1 MRDFSSRPRR
11 RPPQPV
17 DLGLIGIGVLTLIFA
32 GYATGTSWADFKRAR
47 QHVADVRRDTQA
59 AQARLKTME
68 ARSAPTAA
76 LATQALLS
84 TDAAPPRVLAELAA
98 LMPPDLKLD
107 SLSLSY
113 GEGIGM
119 SMHVSA
125 KNAGKPVQ
133 VRAFAVQA
141 VEGDDARDAELVGR
155 LPHLFG
161 RDLRAVDAVHDDQ
174 RGVGH
179 PQRRPRVT
187 QEVGHSGRVD
197 EVDLGLIPLN
207 VGHAGGESVLA
218 RDFFFVVIGD
228 GRPVVHLPET
238 IDRPR
243 VEQQGRDELC
253 LPGA

>member
-47 QHVADVRRDTQA
+47 QHVADVRRDTEA

-84 TDAAPPRVLAELAA
+84 VDAAPPRVLADLAA
-98 LMPPDLKLD
+98 LMPPDVKLD
-107 SLSLSY
+107 TLNLTY

-125 KNAGKPVQ
+125 KGTGAYE
-133 VRAFAVQA
+133 AFLQRLESSPLFEEVVPGEETRDGGVSASI
-141 VEGDDARDAELVGR
+141 EMRYRGGAR
-155 LPHLFG
+155 
-161 RDLRAVDAVHDDQ
+161 
-174 RGVGH
+174 
-179 PQRRPRVT
+179 
-187 QEVGHSGRVD
+187 
-197 EVDLGLIPLN
+197 
-207 VGHAGGESVLA
+207 
-218 RDFFFVVIGD
+218 
-228 GRPVVHLPET
+228 
-238 IDRPR
+238 
-243 VEQQGRDELC
+243 
-253 LPGA
+253 

>member
-47 QHVADVRRDTQA
+47 QHVADVRRDTEA

-84 TDAAPPRVLAELAA
+84 ADAAPPRVLADLAA
-98 LMPPDLKLD
+98 LMPPDVKLD
-107 SLSLSY
+107 SLNLSY

-125 KNAGKPVQ
+125 KGAGAYEAFLQRLESSPLFEEV
-133 VRAFAVQA
+133 VPGERRADGGVTASI
-141 VEGDDARDAELVGR
+141 EMRYRGGAR
-155 LPHLFG
+155 
-161 RDLRAVDAVHDDQ
+161 
-174 RGVGH
+174 
-179 PQRRPRVT
+179 
-187 QEVGHSGRVD
+187 
-197 EVDLGLIPLN
+197 
-207 VGHAGGESVLA
+207 
-218 RDFFFVVIGD
+218 
-228 GRPVVHLPET
+228 
-238 IDRPR
+238 
-243 VEQQGRDELC
+243 
-253 LPGA
+253 

>member
-84 TDAAPPRVLAELAA
+84 TDAAPPRVLADLAA

-125 KNAGKPVQ
+125 KNAGAYE
-133 VRAFAVQA
+133 AFLQRLEASPLFEEVIPG
-141 VEGDDARDAELVGR
+141 EEARDGGVAASIEMR
-155 LPHLFG
+155 Y
-161 RDLRAVDAVHDDQ
+161 
-174 RGVGH
+174 RGG
-179 PQRRPRVT
+179 
-187 QEVGHSGRVD
+187 
-197 EVDLGLIPLN
+197 
-207 VGHAGGESVLA
+207 A
-218 RDFFFVVIGD
+218 R
-228 GRPVVHLPET
+228 
-238 IDRPR
+238 
-243 VEQQGRDELC
+243 
-253 LPGA
+253 

>member
-11 RPPQPV
+11 RPPQPF

-47 QHVADVRRDTQA
+47 QHVADVRRDTET

-125 KNAGKPVQ
+125 KNAGAYE
-133 VRAFAVQA
+133 AFLQRLEASPLFEEV
-141 VEGDDARDAELVGR
+141 VPGEEARDGGVSASIEMR
-155 LPHLFG
+155 Y
-161 RDLRAVDAVHDDQ
+161 
-174 RGVGH
+174 RGAS
-179 PQRRPRVT
+179 R
-187 QEVGHSGRVD
+187 
-197 EVDLGLIPLN
+197 
-207 VGHAGGESVLA
+207 
-218 RDFFFVVIGD
+218 
-228 GRPVVHLPET
+228 
-238 IDRPR
+238 
-243 VEQQGRDELC
+243 
-253 LPGA
+253 

>member
-125 KNAGKPVQ
+125 KNAGAYE
-133 VRAFAVQA
+133 AFLQRLEASALFEEV
-141 VEGDDARDAELVGR
+141 VPGEEARDGGVAASIEMR
-155 LPHLFG
+155 Y
-161 RDLRAVDAVHDDQ
+161 
-174 RGVGH
+174 RGG
-179 PQRRPRVT
+179 
-187 QEVGHSGRVD
+187 
-197 EVDLGLIPLN
+197 
-207 VGHAGGESVLA
+207 A
-218 RDFFFVVIGD
+218 R
-228 GRPVVHLPET
+228 
-238 IDRPR
+238 
-243 VEQQGRDELC
+243 
-253 LPGA
+253 

>member
-84 TDAAPPRVLAELAA
+84 ADAAPPRVLADLAA
-98 LMPPDLKLD
+98 LMPPDVKLD

-119 SMHVSA
+119 SMHVSS
-125 KNAGKPVQ
+125 KSAGAYE
-133 VRAFAVQA
+133 AFLQPLEASPLFEEV
-141 VEGDDARDAELVGR
+141 VPGEEARDGGVAASIEMRYRGR
-155 LPHLFG
+155 S
-161 RDLRAVDAVHDDQ
+161 R
-174 RGVGH
+174 
-179 PQRRPRVT
+179 
-187 QEVGHSGRVD
+187 
-197 EVDLGLIPLN
+197 
-207 VGHAGGESVLA
+207 
-218 RDFFFVVIGD
+218 
-228 GRPVVHLPET
+228 
-238 IDRPR
+238 
-243 VEQQGRDELC
+243 
-253 LPGA
+253 

>member
-125 KNAGKPVQ
+125 KNAGAYE
-133 VRAFAVQA
+133 AFLQRLEASPLFEEV
-141 VEGDDARDAELVGR
+141 VPGEEARDGGVAASIEMR
-155 LPHLFG
+155 Y
-161 RDLRAVDAVHDDQ
+161 
-174 RGVGH
+174 RGG
-179 PQRRPRVT
+179 
-187 QEVGHSGRVD
+187 
-197 EVDLGLIPLN
+197 
-207 VGHAGGESVLA
+207 A
-218 RDFFFVVIGD
+218 R
-228 GRPVVHLPET
+228 
-238 IDRPR
+238 
-243 VEQQGRDELC
+243 
-253 LPGA
+253 

>member
-47 QHVADVRRDTQA
+47 QHVADVRRDTEA

-107 SLSLSY
+107 SLALSY

-125 KNAGKPVQ
+125 KNAGAYE
-133 VRAFAVQA
+133 AFLQRLEASPLFEEVVPGEETRDGGVA
-141 VEGDDARDAELVGR
+141 ASIEMRYRGGAR
-155 LPHLFG
+155 
-161 RDLRAVDAVHDDQ
+161 
-174 RGVGH
+174 
-179 PQRRPRVT
+179 
-187 QEVGHSGRVD
+187 
-197 EVDLGLIPLN
+197 
-207 VGHAGGESVLA
+207 
-218 RDFFFVVIGD
+218 
-228 GRPVVHLPET
+228 
-238 IDRPR
+238 
-243 VEQQGRDELC
+243 
-253 LPGA
+253 

>member
-47 QHVADVRRDTQA
+47 QHVADVRRDTEA

-125 KNAGKPVQ
+125 KNAGAYE
-133 VRAFAVQA
+133 AFLQRLEASPLFEEV
-141 VEGDDARDAELVGR
+141 VPGEEARDGGVAASIEMR
-155 LPHLFG
+155 Y
-161 RDLRAVDAVHDDQ
+161 
-174 RGVGH
+174 RGG
-179 PQRRPRVT
+179 
-187 QEVGHSGRVD
+187 
-197 EVDLGLIPLN
+197 
-207 VGHAGGESVLA
+207 A
-218 RDFFFVVIGD
+218 R
-228 GRPVVHLPET
+228 
-238 IDRPR
+238 
-243 VEQQGRDELC
+243 
-253 LPGA
+253 

>member
-84 TDAAPPRVLAELAA
+84 TDAAPPRVLVELAA

-125 KNAGKPVQ
+125 KNAGAYE
-133 VRAFAVQA
+133 AFLQRLEASPLFEEVVPGEETRDGGVA
-141 VEGDDARDAELVGR
+141 ASIEMRYRGGAR
-155 LPHLFG
+155 
-161 RDLRAVDAVHDDQ
+161 
-174 RGVGH
+174 
-179 PQRRPRVT
+179 
-187 QEVGHSGRVD
+187 
-197 EVDLGLIPLN
+197 
-207 VGHAGGESVLA
+207 
-218 RDFFFVVIGD
+218 
-228 GRPVVHLPET
+228 
-238 IDRPR
+238 
-243 VEQQGRDELC
+243 
-253 LPGA
+253 

>member
-47 QHVADVRRDTQA
+47 QHVADVRRDTEA

-84 TDAAPPRVLAELAA
+84 TDAAPPRVLADLAA

-107 SLSLSY
+107 SLTLSY
-113 GEGIGM
+113 GEGIAM

-125 KNAGKPVQ
+125 KSAGAYE
-133 VRAFAVQA
+133 AFLQRLEASPLFEEV
-141 VEGDDARDAELVGR
+141 VPGEETRDGGVSASIEMR
-155 LPHLFG
+155 Y
-161 RDLRAVDAVHDDQ
+161 
-174 RGVGH
+174 RGAS
-179 PQRRPRVT
+179 R
-187 QEVGHSGRVD
+187 
-197 EVDLGLIPLN
+197 
-207 VGHAGGESVLA
+207 
-218 RDFFFVVIGD
+218 
-228 GRPVVHLPET
+228 
-238 IDRPR
+238 
-243 VEQQGRDELC
+243 
-253 LPGA
+253 

>member
-119 SMHVSA
+119 SMRVSA
-125 KNAGKPVQ
+125 KNAGAYE
-133 VRAFAVQA
+133 AFLQRLEASPLFEEV
-141 VEGDDARDAELVGR
+141 VPGEEARDGGVAASIEMR
-155 LPHLFG
+155 Y
-161 RDLRAVDAVHDDQ
+161 
-174 RGVGH
+174 RGG
-179 PQRRPRVT
+179 
-187 QEVGHSGRVD
+187 
-197 EVDLGLIPLN
+197 
-207 VGHAGGESVLA
+207 A
-218 RDFFFVVIGD
+218 R
-228 GRPVVHLPET
+228 
-238 IDRPR
+238 
-243 VEQQGRDELC
+243 
-253 LPGA
+253 

>member
-47 QHVADVRRDTQA
+47 QHVADVRRDTEA

-84 TDAAPPRVLAELAA
+84 AEAAPPRVLAELAA
-98 LMPPDLKLD
+98 LMPPDVKLD
-107 SLSLSY
+107 SLNLTY

-125 KNAGKPVQ
+125 KGAGAYE
-133 VRAFAVQA
+133 AFLQ
-141 VEGDDARDAELVGR
+141 R
-155 LPHLFG
+155 LESSPLF
-161 RDLRAVDAVHDDQ
+161 
-174 RGVGH
+174 
-179 PQRRPRVT
+179 
-187 QEVGHSGRVD
+187 D
-197 EVDLGLIPLN
+197 EVVPGEETRD
-207 VGHAGGESVLA
+207 GGVAASIEMRYRGGA
-218 RDFFFVVIGD
+218 R
-228 GRPVVHLPET
+228 
-238 IDRPR
+238 
-243 VEQQGRDELC
+243 
-253 LPGA
+253 